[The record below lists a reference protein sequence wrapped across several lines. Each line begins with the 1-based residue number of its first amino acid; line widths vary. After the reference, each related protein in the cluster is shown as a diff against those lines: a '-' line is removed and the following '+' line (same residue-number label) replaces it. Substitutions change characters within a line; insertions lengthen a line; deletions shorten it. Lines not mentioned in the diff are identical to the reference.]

1 MAKSKKTNKNA
12 SETGRGKFVAA
23 GLLMVVLGCSAW
35 IFLKPSRILVPSVVG
50 KTLAEA
56 SALIKASNLGVATRI
71 QESTSSEFDGKVLT
85 QEPAAGTSMPRMSVV
100 TLVISKGP
108 DGIPLPDLI
117 GKTRSEAEDQLLRL
131 GFVVKFAE
139 AKSQTVPIGRVITQ
153 VPIGGEKVVPSGVVT
168 LTISGGVG
176 EIEVPELRDMTVS
189 EAKTALENL
198 GLALVV
204 KEVAQENFRA
214 GDPAYILRQ
223 EPEAGQTLGAGAR
236 VTVFIPIP
244 APVTTPDVSSQTG
257 LHAPQFEGLTIA
269 AARKLAATEGVALSV
284 PDSAPE
290 TAVITFQDPPSGDPL
305 TSAQSSVQVKI
316 AAAAVIPSLSGLS
329 EAEARVQ
336 LEKSGLVPGTI
347 RRSHG
352 EILGEVIGQRPSP
365 GIEAVAGSRVDL
377 VISDPKAAPAS
388 AQGPAPTP
396 AFTPAP
402 WVGN

>member
-1 MAKSKKTNKNA
+1 MAKSKKVKKKA
-12 SETGRGKFVAA
+12 SDSGRGKYVAA
-23 GLLMVVLGCSAW
+23 GLLLVVLGCSAW

-56 SALIKASNLGVATRI
+56 TELIKASNLGVATRI
-71 QESTSSEFDGKVLT
+71 QESDSSELDGKVLT
-85 QEPAAGTSMPRMSVV
+85 QEPSAGASVPRMSVV
-100 TLVISKGP
+100 TLVIAKGP
-108 DGIPLPDLI
+108 DGIPLPDLT

-131 GFVVKFAE
+131 GFVVKFTE
-139 AKSQTVPIGRVITQ
+139 ATSQSVPIGRVITQ
-153 VPIGGEKVVPSGVVT
+153 SPPAGAKVLANGVVN

-176 EIEVPELRDMTVS
+176 DIEVPELRDMTVQ
-189 EAKTALENL
+189 EAKDALERL
-198 GLALVV
+198 GLDLVV
-204 KEVAQENFRA
+204 KEVAQDGFRE
-214 GDPAYILRQ
+214 GDPAYIIRQ

-236 VTVFIPIP
+236 VTVFIPI
-244 APVTTPDVSSQTG
+244 AVPVTTPDAPNPTG
-257 LHAPQFEGLTIA
+257 IHAPQFEGLTIA
-269 AARKLAATEGVALSV
+269 AARKLAATEGVALSL
-284 PDSAPE
+284 PDGAPE

-305 TSAQSSVQVKI
+305 SSQASVQLKT

-347 RRSHG
+347 RRSYG

-377 VISDPKAAPAS
+377 VISDPKAAPPS